1 MDPSTRG
8 VVLVK
13 LGGSLITD
21 KRGHEVFRPR
31 VVARLAREIESVR
44 RHLQDDLVLGHGA
57 GSFGHAAAAKYGVG
71 AGPLG
76 LGGPAAAAIVQDRTA
91 RLHRQVIDALL
102 RAKLPVF
109 SQAPSSLFT
118 ATAGR
123 VKAGPVATVHHALDR
138 GLVPVL
144 FGDVVVDRTWTASI
158 CSTETAFLTLARA
171 FARANRPVRR
181 VLWLGVTDGV
191 HDDAGRTI
199 ATVRAGAARA
209 ARRSAGGAAG
219 TDVTG
224 GMAHRLDAALALARL
239 GIESWIGNGS
249 RPGRLRDALR
259 GKPVPGTRIEPS

>member
-1 MDPSTRG
+1 MGPSTRG

-44 RHLQDDLVLGHGA
+44 REIDVDLVLGHGA
-57 GSFGHAAAAKYGVG
+57 GSFGHAAAARYGVG

-76 LGGPAAAAIVQDRTA
+76 RGGPTAAAIVQDRTA
-91 RLHRQVIDALL
+91 RLHRQVIEALL
-102 RAKLPVF
+102 RAKVPAF
-109 SQAPSSLFT
+109 SLAPSSLFT

-123 VKAGPVATVHHALDR
+123 VTAGPVGTVLAALDR
-138 GLVPVL
+138 GMVPVV
-144 FGDVVVDRTWTASI
+144 FGDVLVDRAWTASI

-171 FARANRPVRR
+171 FARASRPVRR

-191 HDDAGRTI
+191 HDDAGHTI
-199 ATVRAGAARA
+199 ETVRAGAARA

-249 RPGRLRDALR
+249 KPGRLRDALR
-259 GKPVPGTRIEPS
+259 AIPVPGTRIQPA